1 MKSLQQILHAAC
13 ADRNHPW
20 ALATL
25 VKTDGSSYRLP
36 GARLLVSPKG
46 RSIGVLSGG
55 CLEEEIAR
63 LGMGVIDSRERRLHH
78 FDTRKLFGCDGRL
91 WIYIERIEAAADT
104 GNLLTQ
110 LESRFRKREVSR
122 ICVPYA
128 DGEPSRLLPE
138 HALVLEREGAFT
150 QILPLPTRLL
160 LFGQGPEIESMRT
173 FAHGLGWS
181 VVEFPHPDELP
192 ENFIPDRTTA
202 AVIMNHKFGRDLV
215 ALTRLLP
222 LGLPYVGLLGP
233 KRRQA
238 ELLRNFAE
246 FRELDPDWLNA
257 LHSPAG
263 LDIGSESPEEI
274 AFSIV
279 SEISAVLANR
289 SAGFLRDKAGAI
301 HPKEA
306 LA

>member
-13 ADRNHPW
+13 ADRSQPW

-25 VKTDGSSYRLP
+25 VKTEGSSYRLP
-36 GARLLVSPKG
+36 GARLLVSSEG
-46 RSIGVLSGG
+46 QSIGVLSGG

-63 LGMGVIDSRERRLHH
+63 LGIGVIGSGEPELHH

-91 WIYIERIEAAADT
+91 WIYIERIEAAGET

-110 LESRFRKREVSR
+110 IKGCVRDRTICRVS
-122 ICVPYA
+122 VPYA
-128 DGEPSRLLPE
+128 QGESSRLLPE
-138 HALVLEREGAFT
+138 HALVLEEVGTFT
-150 QILPLPTRLL
+150 QVLPLPTRLL
-160 LFGQGPEIESMRT
+160 LFGQGPEIDSMRS
-173 FAHGLGWS
+173 FANGLGWN
-181 VVEFPHPDELP
+181 VVEYSHPGELP
-192 ENFIPDRTTA
+192 EDFVPDRATA

-215 ALTRLLP
+215 SLIRLLP

-246 FRELDPDWLNA
+246 FSELDPAWLHA
-257 LHSPAG
+257 LHAPAG

-279 SEISAVLANR
+279 SEVTAVLANR
-289 SAGFLRDKAGAI
+289 AGGFLRDKAGAI

>member
-1 MKSLQQILHAAC
+1 MKSLQQILHNAC

-25 VKTDGSSYRLP
+25 VKTEGSSYRLP
-36 GARLLVSPKG
+36 GARLLVSPEG
-46 RSIGVLSGG
+46 QSIGVLSGG

-63 LGMGVIDSRERRLHH
+63 LGMGVIQSGEPQLHH

-91 WIYIERIEAAADT
+91 WICLERIEAAENT
-104 GNLLTQ
+104 GNFLTQ
-110 LESRFRKREVSR
+110 LEARFRSRELCR
-122 ICVPYA
+122 ISVPYTA
-128 DGEPSRLLPE
+128 GEPSSLLSE
-138 HALVLEREGAFT
+138 HALVLEKEGTFT

-173 FAHGLGWS
+173 FAHGLGWNVIDYS
-181 VVEFPHPDELP
+181 HPDELP
-192 ENFIPDRTTA
+192 EDFIPDRTTA

-215 ALTRLLP
+215 SLTRLLP

-238 ELLRNFAE
+238 ELLRNFAD
-246 FRELDPDWLNA
+246 FHELEPEWLNA

-279 SEISAVLANR
+279 SEISAVLSSR
-289 SAGFLRDKAGAI
+289 GAGFLRDRAGAI

-306 LA
+306 MA